1 MTTPAKSRYA
11 DAVGRTSPPVTW
23 EVERGHVRRFIQA
36 VGDPHDYGELV
47 PPTFAIALRAND
59 AREGLDI
66 DWTKLLHAEQEF
78 SYRRPLKIGDRIT
91 LVGKITE
98 AYVKAGKS
106 GPMDFMVLE
115 NTATDAAGEVVYTTR
130 STIVIK
136 R

>member
-1 MTTPAKSRYA
+1 MSEASRYA
-11 DAVGRTSPPVTW
+11 DAVGRQSAPVTW
-23 EVERGHVRRFIQA
+23 EVERGHVRRFAQA
-36 VGDPHDYGELV
+36 IGDPHEYDDVV
-47 PPTFAIALRAND
+47 PPTFATALRPND

-78 SYRRPLKIGDRIT
+78 SYHRPLRIGDRVT
-91 LVGKITE
+91 LVSRVAE
-98 AYVKAGKS
+98 AYVKQGKS

-115 NTATDAAGEVVYTTR
+115 ATATSPNGDIVYTSR